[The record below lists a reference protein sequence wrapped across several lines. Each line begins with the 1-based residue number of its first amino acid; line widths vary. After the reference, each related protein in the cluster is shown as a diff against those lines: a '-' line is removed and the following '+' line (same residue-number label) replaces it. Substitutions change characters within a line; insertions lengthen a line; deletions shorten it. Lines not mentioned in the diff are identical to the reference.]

1 MAVTLPGARGV
12 PAASPLR
19 AVFGPLLPLFAI
31 DILTAF
37 TVGMVPP
44 LLPLLADEWRLSPL
58 QAGLVNTVY
67 ALGRLGTSYPASA
80 LRGRHGTRAVVLVG
94 LALLVAGVVAC
105 GLAPTFPVF
114 LLARLVMGVGA
125 SAAFLAIFAEL
136 LETAPTAWRGRLT
149 NLFEGMAILS
159 LAIGSTLGAWVAG
172 LLSWRWVFVGAG
184 PVLLLCVFAGRA
196 IGTGAGRHAADAA
209 APRGAGRDRL
219 AHRRLVPVYLACLSL
234 SFTWSGL
241 FATMA
246 PLLGHAR
253 YGLDAGPIGLAL
265 SAGYAAELS
274 GLLGVGLVIDRV
286 RREPVFFAGAGSVA
300 LGGLVLAAGTHP
312 AIFVLGL
319 ILIGGGFAVWMVP
332 AIVMA
337 DRVGTPIPPGY
348 FAAFRIAMDSGMIVG
363 PLAVGAV
370 ADIVGARI
378 AVGGAGFA
386 LVAGAVALALRRR

>member
-1 MAVTLPGARGV
+1 MAVSPPL
-12 PAASPLR
+12 PLR
-19 AVFGPLLPLFAI
+19 AVFRPLLPLFAI

-44 LLPLLADEWRLSPL
+44 LLPLLADEWHLSPL

-80 LRGRHGTRAVVLVG
+80 LRGRHGTRPVVFVG
-94 LALLVAGVVAC
+94 LSLLVAGVVAC
-105 GLAPTFPVF
+105 GLAPSFPVF
-114 LLARLVMGVGA
+114 LLARLIMGIGA

-136 LETAPTAWRGRLT
+136 LETAPAAWRGRLT
-149 NLFEGMAILS
+149 NLFEGTAILS

-196 IGTGAGRHAADAA
+196 IGGDAGRHAAAA
-209 APRGAGRDRL
+209 TASADGRRAL
-219 AHRRLVPVYLACLSL
+219 AHRRLLPVYLACLSL
-234 SFTWSGL
+234 SLTWSGL

-265 SAGYAAELS
+265 SAGYAAELT

-286 RREPVFFAGAGSVA
+286 RREPLFFAGAISVA

-312 AIFVLGL
+312 AVFVLGL
-319 ILIGGGFAVWMVP
+319 VLIGSGFAVWMVP

-348 FAAFRIAMDSGMIVG
+348 FAVFRIAMDSGMIVG
-363 PLAVGAV
+363 PLALGAV
-370 ADIVGARI
+370 ADVAGARA

-386 LVAGAVALALRRR
+386 LVAGAVVLAAGRR

>member
-1 MAVTLPGARGV
+1 MAGTRPGSGGG
-12 PAASPLR
+12 AAALSFR
-19 AVFGPLLPLFAI
+19 AVLHPLLPLFAI

-44 LLPLLADEWRLSPL
+44 LLPLLADDWQLSPL

-67 ALGRLGTSYPASA
+67 AVGRLATSYPASA
-80 LRGRHGTRAVVLVG
+80 LRGRLGTRTVVFLG
-94 LALLVAGVVAC
+94 LALLVTGVVAC
-105 GLAPTFPVF
+105 GLAPGFSIF
-114 LLARLVMGVGA
+114 LLARLVMGIGA

-136 LETAPTAWRGRLT
+136 LETAPVAWRGRLT

-184 PVLLLCVFAGRA
+184 PVLLLCVFGGRA
-196 IGTGAGRHAADAA
+196 ITAEAGRHAAAA
-209 APRGAGRDRL
+209 AVSGAVGGL
-219 AHRRLVPVYLACLSL
+219 AHRRLLPVYIASLSL
-234 SFTWSGL
+234 SLTWSGL

-265 SAGYAAELS
+265 SAGYAAELA
-274 GLLGVGLVIDRV
+274 GLLGVGLIIDRV

-300 LGGLVLAAGTHP
+300 LGGLVLAIGSQP
-312 AIFVLGL
+312 AVFVLGL
-319 ILIGGGFAVWMVP
+319 VLIGGGFAVWMVP
-332 AIVMA
+332 AIVMT
-337 DRVGTPIPPGY
+337 DRIGTPIPPGY
-348 FAAFRIAMDSGMIVG
+348 FAVFRIAMDSGMING
-363 PLAVGAV
+363 PLAIGAV
-370 ADIVGARI
+370 ADLAGARV

-386 LVAGAVALALRRR
+386 LVAGAVALALGRR